1 MNLAVVTP
9 LIPPSPN
16 VCCIFLPCAYFSVKP
31 YVPSC
36 ACCCCACVQTAG
48 VTHAE
53 VSTPCSV
60 PINPR
65 LIRSQSPREAKRSS
79 AKMDVSTC
87 ARIKGL
93 SLKVPPKRLGGYRF
107 RIFPTPTQNF
117 QARHHITFRSRPL
130 GLVSRRNL
138 GLDTDWSMM
147 HFY

>member
-1 MNLAVVTP
+1 MYLTHEPSLGKHTHMCSKAQARVMRMNLAVVATA
-9 LIPPSPN
+9 LIPLSPA
-16 VCCIFLPCAYFSVKP
+16 VCCLFLPCAYFSVKR

-93 SLKVPPKRLGGYRF
+93 SLKVLPKRLGGYGF
-107 RIFPTPTQNF
+107 RIFPTPTQTF
-117 QARHHITFRSRPL
+117 FKLDIT
-130 GLVSRRNL
+130 
-138 GLDTDWSMM
+138 
-147 HFY
+147 